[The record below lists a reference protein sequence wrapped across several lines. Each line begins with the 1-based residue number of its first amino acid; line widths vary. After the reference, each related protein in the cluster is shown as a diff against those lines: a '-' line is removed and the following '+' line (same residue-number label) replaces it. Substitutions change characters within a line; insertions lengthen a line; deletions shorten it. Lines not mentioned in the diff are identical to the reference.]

1 MKKYYLLATALA
13 AMVSCTSDDY
23 VGDNNLQEANGQA
36 AISFNM
42 NTPAVTR
49 AQTGGAAATTL
60 HNNFVLFGYKTV
72 SETSSTVFDNYQV
85 NYVASTEGSTE
96 SNSAGWEYVSYKN
109 LPYGTTT
116 TSGGALNNNGVA
128 SNASGSSTNVEQSI
142 KYWDFAA
149 TSYDFFAYSLGAGTG
164 GETPTYAKASKMENS
179 TYSLTGSQ
187 AQLGACYISK
197 KNTMAPPSAAPT
209 TAVTL
214 EFMSFLSKIEL
225 RFYET
230 IPGYSIKN
238 LKFYNVTSGGTSSAT
253 PYLIGTVPTE
263 GTYTVTFDSNGDPV
277 LALSGATNS
286 TYAEFTAPT
295 TFAAA
300 EYREAAISGEDKGYI
315 ARTASTATATN
326 QISVLPN
333 STGATMTIRVD
344 YTLVS
349 RDGTGETINVTGA
362 TATIPAAYT
371 KWKPNYAYTY
381 IFKISDNTNGNV
393 GSITGLYPITL
404 DAQVAETTVAEQTTI
419 TTVHTPSITTY
430 QKGAVS
436 NEYSAGNIYVL
447 VEDGSATL
455 TATGETPNVKLYT
468 ATIESG
474 AAQGVITIGETETVA
489 ITEEMV
495 KNALTQTADG
505 SGNYVLSD
513 ARGKKLTVIPAAAD
527 ALTVVT
533 TIPADDAPNSKAI
546 EANCAKFTAVTN
558 TVYVFEYVDNTPE
571 KHYKVIKVGTP
582 TPISGS

>member
-49 AQTGGAAATTL
+49 AQTGATAAGTL

-72 SETSSTVFDNYQV
+72 SETPSIVFNNYQV
-85 NYVASTEGSTE
+85 NYVASTGGSTE

-109 LPYGTTT
+109 LPFGTTT
-116 TSGGALNNNGVA
+116 TDGGTLNNDGVA

-142 KYWDFAA
+142 KYWDFSA
-149 TSYDFFAYSLGAGTG
+149 TLYGFFAYSLGAGTG

-214 EFMSFLSKIEL
+214 EFMNFLSKIEL

-253 PYLIGTVPTE
+253 PYLIGAVPTE

-277 LALSGATNS
+277 LALSNATNS

-326 QISVLPN
+326 QIDVLPN
-333 STGATMTIRVD
+333 NTGATMTIRVD

-349 RDGTGETINVTGA
+349 RDGTGETIDVTGA

-381 IFKISDNTNGNV
+381 IFKISDNTDGNV

-419 TTVHTPSITTY
+419 TTVHIPSITTY

-436 NEYSAGNIYVL
+436 NEYTAGNIYV
-447 VEDGSATL
+447 VVDDGTAL
-455 TATGETPNVKLYT
+455 TVGTNANLYT
-468 ATIESG
+468 ATIEAG
-474 AAQGVITIGETETVA
+474 AAQGIDGSGNVA

-495 KNALTQTADG
+495 ANALTKTLTDG
-505 SGNYVLSD
+505 KYTLTD
-513 ARGKKLTVIPAAAD
+513 ANGKKLTVTPVATTDETADRLVGQQTSIPAE
-527 ALTVVT
+527 
-533 TIPADDAPNSKAI
+533 DAPNGKEI
-546 EANCAKFTAVTN
+546 TINCAVFAAVTN
-558 TVYVFEYVDNTPE
+558 KVYVFEYIDTSDSN
-571 KHYKVIKVGTP
+571 KRHYKVIKVGTP